1 MGEFVEHKCPHGI
14 DTIYRC
20 TDCEPVAGMFDRRV
34 APRAETVDHPKR
46 ASATL
51 SALRDAS
58 NSLVAIA
65 RVVANDRDAAFTLL
79 DDVATTLEQTN
90 MNRLLANR
98 IRTFLADRPR

>member
-20 TDCEPVAGMFDRRV
+20 TDCEPVAGTK
-34 APRAETVDHPKR
+34 TVDHPKR

-65 RVVANDRDAAFTLL
+65 RVVAKDRDDAFALL